1 MFLIILNFNNMNKAA
16 KNNFKSKLLT
26 VFSLLFVLLLSSCE
40 EVVNLDL
47 ETGEAKIVIDAE
59 ILWNKNTDGKVQTI
73 KISKMAP
80 YYNTSTPKVSG
91 AQVRVVN
98 SEGIVF
104 TFTETD
110 PGSYVCNNFV
120 PVLNMEYTLFVQAE
134 GKSFT
139 AVEKLIPTTPINKI
153 EQRYMPDISGPDLLV
168 LSIFYNDPADQ
179 ENFYLT
185 YFTTDFLKVPYYIIS
200 NDNFYNG
207 NEIKDE
213 FSDQDLKPGKTVKI
227 LHKGISK
234 NFYNYMNLIFEASS
248 ANPFA
253 TSPANIRGNII
264 NTSNSSDFALGYF
277 RLCESEKVDYL
288 MK

>member
-1 MFLIILNFNNMNKAA
+1 MNKAA
-16 KNNFKSKLLT
+16 KNNFKNKLLT

-59 ILWNKNTDGKVQTI
+59 ILWNKGTDGSVQTI

-98 SEGIVF
+98 SEGTVF

-110 PGSYVCNNFV
+110 PGSYVCSNFV
-120 PVLNMEYTLFVQAE
+120 PVLNMEYSLFVEAE

-139 AVEKLIPTTPINKI
+139 AVEKLIPTTPISKI
-153 EQRYMPDISGPDLLV
+153 EQRYMPDITGPDLLV
-168 LSIFYNDPADQ
+168 LSIFYSDPADQ

-213 FSDQDLKPGKTVKI
+213 FSDVDLKPGKTVKI

-253 TSPANIRGNII
+253 ASPANIRGNII
-264 NTSNSSDFALGYF
+264 NTSNSNDFALGYF
-277 RLCESEKVDYL
+277 RLCEGEKVDYL